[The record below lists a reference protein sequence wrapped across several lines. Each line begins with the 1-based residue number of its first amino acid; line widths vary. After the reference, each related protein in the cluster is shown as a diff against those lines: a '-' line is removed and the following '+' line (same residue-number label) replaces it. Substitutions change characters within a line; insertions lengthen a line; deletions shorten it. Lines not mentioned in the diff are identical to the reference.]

1 MLCTSQRHFVEFQER
16 KHILE
21 NIRFCL
27 NVHRASHNLEI
38 SMKVILQMDLFT
50 RYMRIFN
57 IRYLNLRKFGSHLRK
72 YRKKISILYFSA
84 NGRSSRIT
92 SSSPRRC
99 ARSAC
104 APTRRT
110 PMTWTCPRRRWRRLT
125 PAAASAGCRLCQLLL
140 RQISAIFSQD

>member
-1 MLCTSQRHFVEFQER
+1 MFTER
-16 KHILE
+16 LTI
-21 NIRFCL
+21 
-27 NVHRASHNLEI
+27 SEI
-38 SMKVILQMDLFT
+38 SMKVILQMDLFR

-57 IRYLNLRKFGSHLRK
+57 IRYLNSRKFGSHLRK

-84 NGRSSRIT
+84 NGRSSRTT

-110 PMTWTCPRRRWRRLT
+110 PMTWTCLRRRWRRLT
-125 PAAASAGCRLCQLLL
+125 PAAASAGCRLCQLLV
-140 RQISAIFSQD
+140 RQISAIFFSRLEQHLARFRLYRYIFCKDTCILQLF